1 MIFFQ
6 SKASKERMSAVM
18 NAIVVMQAD
27 GKVTEEEK
35 KMLMAICQRVGLTES
50 EFKKIM
56 NRPDKIK
63 FTPPQSDKE
72 RVSQI
77 YDAVW
82 MMMVDGEIDE
92 DEMQVCE
99 QLAVMLGYRPAI
111 VRDMVRKVASRM
123 KGGVEEKK
131 VKSEIESFLAG

>member
-1 MIFFQ
+1 
-6 SKASKERMSAVM
+6 
-18 NAIVVMQAD
+18 
-27 GKVTEEEK
+27 
-35 KMLMAICQRVGLTES
+35 
-50 EFKKIM
+50 
-56 NRPDKIK
+56 
-63 FTPPQSDKE
+63 
-72 RVSQI
+72 
-77 YDAVW
+77 